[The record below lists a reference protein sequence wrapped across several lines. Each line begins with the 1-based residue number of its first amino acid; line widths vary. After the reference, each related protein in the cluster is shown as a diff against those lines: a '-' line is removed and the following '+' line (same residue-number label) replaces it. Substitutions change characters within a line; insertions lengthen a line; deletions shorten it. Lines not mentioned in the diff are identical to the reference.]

1 MILRRDRLGKQPA
14 VFRAMTGLTVAEFDA
29 LAAAAVPALAAAD
42 RARLSR
48 PGRRRA
54 VGGGRRSARPLAV
67 RVAVVLTYLRL
78 HVPQG
83 VVGWLFGVSQAEVSR
98 GLREVLPVLQPCLP
112 CPEVWEAVP
121 EGAALPAEASL
132 TVEQVP
138 NGRVLIDATEQRV
151 ARSRDDATQRRYYS
165 GKKKQHTLKTQVVTD
180 DDHHIRAISVA
191 VPGATHDKTLCDGV
205 RTLDRLPD
213 GAAADADKGY
223 QGLAARVACVAVCD
237 VATRAER
244 QMPRLVVQTPHKKP
258 KGGELTAEQRQD
270 NHRLGSRRIRVEH
283 CIGWLKNWAIL
294 ATRFRCAHPLYTP
307 ILRTV
312 CGLVN
317 AQTARWHATRTAQA
331 AYSE

>member
-1 MILRRDRLGKQPA
+1 MFTGASLQQYPSA
-14 VFRAMTGLTVAEFDA
+14 VKAFTGLPAEEFWA
-29 LAAAAVPALAAAD
+29 LVAAVEARWAEAQ
-42 RARLSR
+42 RARRAR

-112 CPEVWEAVP
+112 CPAVWEAVP

-165 GKKKQHTLKTQVVTD
+165 GKKQQHTLKTQLVTD

-191 VPGATHDKTLCDGV
+191 VPGATHDKTPCDGV
-205 RTLDRLPD
+205 RSLDRLPD

-223 QGLAARVACVAVCD
+223 QGLAARVECVAVCE

-244 QMPRLVVQTPHKKP
+244 QVPRLVVQTPHKKP
-258 KGGELTAEQRQD
+258 KGGELTAAQRQD

-283 CIGWLKNWAIL
+283 CIGWLKNWAII

-317 AQTARWHATRTAQA
+317 AQTARWQAARTAQA